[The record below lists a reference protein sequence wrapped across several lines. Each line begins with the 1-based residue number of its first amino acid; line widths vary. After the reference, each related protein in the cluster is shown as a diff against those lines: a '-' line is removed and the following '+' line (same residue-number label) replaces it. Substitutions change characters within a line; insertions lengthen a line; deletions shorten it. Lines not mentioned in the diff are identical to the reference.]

1 MRLIRALVLALVSAI
16 VAFVGTYIVVV
27 RPRLRAWGVDPS
39 EMELAL
45 PGDDLVTEPNAIET
59 RGVTIEAPVAKV
71 WPYLVQMGFGRAGW
85 YSYEMLDSKVKGAE
99 TVVPELQHLEE
110 GDVMPISPGGG
121 GFIVK
126 TVDFERALV
135 LYTDTATARAQAEQE
150 VATASPDSPLAGV
163 DLSKSSFPD
172 FAASWAFYL
181 KPTDDGKTRLIE
193 RFRARTPGSGP
204 ATLVLG
210 EFMGTGVVLLT
221 RKQMLGIKE
230 RAERAAMP
238 SPSTDEAPTEQ
249 PTGAHEPHIDIPGL
263 SADVE

>member
-1 MRLIRALVLALVSAI
+1 MRPIRALVLAAVSAV
-16 VAFVGTYIVVV
+16 VAFVATYIVIV

-39 EMELAL
+39 EIELPL
-45 PGDDLVTEPNAIET
+45 PGDDLVAEPNAIET
-59 RGVTIEAPVAKV
+59 RGVTIEAPVARV

-126 TVDFERALV
+126 TVDHERALV

-150 VATASPDSPLAGV
+150 ASDPESPMHGMKTT
-163 DLSKSSFPD
+163 SSSFPE

-181 KPTDDGKTRLIE
+181 KSTDDGKTRLVE

-204 ATLVLG
+204 ATAVLG
-210 EFMGTGVVLLT
+210 EVMGTGIILMT

-230 RAERAAMP
+230 RAERAEMNDI
-238 SPSTDEAPTEQ
+238 DEPIESVSSDVAAKTVAP
-249 PTGAHEPHIDIPGL
+249 I
-263 SADVE
+263 

>member
-1 MRLIRALVLALVSAI
+1 MRLIRALALALVSAI
-16 VAFVGTYIVVV
+16 VAFIGTYIVVV
-27 RPRLRAWGVDPS
+27 RPRLRAWGMDPA
-39 EMELAL
+39 EVELPL

-85 YSYEMLDSKVKGAE
+85 YSYELLDSKVKGAE
-99 TVVPELQHLEE
+99 TVVPELQKLEE

-121 GFIVK
+121 GFVVK

-150 VATASPDSPLAGV
+150 VSEAAPGSPMYGMKMSGA
-163 DLSKSSFPD
+163 SFPE
-172 FAASWAFYL
+172 FSASWAFYL

-204 ATLVLG
+204 ATAVLG
-210 EFMGTGVVLLT
+210 EVMGTGIVLMT

-230 RAERAAMP
+230 RAERAEMANSADGQP
-238 SPSTDEAPTEQ
+238 TDE
-249 PTGAHEPHIDIPGL
+249 
-263 SADVE
+263 

>member
-1 MRLIRALVLALVSAI
+1 MRPIRALVLAAVSAV
-16 VAFVGTYIVVV
+16 VAFVATYIVIV

-45 PGDDLVTEPNAIET
+45 PGDELVAEPNAIET

-85 YSYEMLDSKVKGAE
+85 YSYEVLDSKVKGAE
-99 TVVPELQHLEE
+99 NVVPELQKLEE

-121 GFIVK
+121 GFVVK
-126 TVDFERALV
+126 TVEFERALV

-150 VATASPDSPLAGV
+150 VSEAAPGSPMYGMKMSGA
-163 DLSKSSFPD
+163 SFPE
-172 FAASWAFYL
+172 FSASWAFYL

-193 RFRARTPGSGP
+193 RFRAKTPGRGP
-204 ATLVLG
+204 ATAVLG
-210 EFMGTGVVLLT
+210 EVMGTGIVLMT

-230 RAERAAMP
+230 RAERGEMAAIA
-238 SPSTDEAPTEQ
+238 APTES
-249 PTGAHEPHIDIPGL
+249 ADSEL
-263 SADVE
+263 SAEAAPAI